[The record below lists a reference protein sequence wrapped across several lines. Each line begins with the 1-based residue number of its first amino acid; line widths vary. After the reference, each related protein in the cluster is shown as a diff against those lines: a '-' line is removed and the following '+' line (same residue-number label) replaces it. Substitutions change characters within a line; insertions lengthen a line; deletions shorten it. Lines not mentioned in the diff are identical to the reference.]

1 MTATQA
7 ATALD
12 KPGTPG
18 LERQSPA
25 GPDLVLAGVLDAA
38 AVATL
43 WAPAHAALPRVR
55 RLDLAGLTRADGA
68 GAALVHALTQ
78 AKPALVVLPPPASVA
93 QVLDRFAAAY
103 KVAAPR
109 GGPVLPFVPAVGKV
123 AVDFAGR
130 EADAVVFLGRTAAAI
145 AGAIRRPG
153 TFRLDEALRQAEA
166 VGTRALPLILML
178 GFLIG
183 LILAFQSAVPMRQFG
198 AEVFVANLVAMSLLR
213 ELGPLMTAVV
223 LAGRSGSAFAA
234 EIGTMKV
241 NEEIDALTVM
251 GLDPMRFLVLPRL
264 AGAMVAMPVLT
275 VAMNFA
281 GLLGMGVVMTGFG
294 FPPEAIARQVV
305 SATTPNDLF
314 GGLFKAMVF
323 GLVVALIGCR
333 RGMATGQGPKAVGE
347 STTATVVGGIVA
359 IVLLDGAFAVLF
371 NLLGL

>member
-1 MTATQA
+1 MAESDA
-7 ATALD
+7 AIA
-12 KPGTPG
+12 GAAA
-18 LERQSPA
+18 ERA
-25 GPDLVLAGVLDAA
+25 GPDGPVLALSGRLDAA
-38 AVATL
+38 SAARL
-43 WAPAHAALPRVR
+43 WQPAHAALPRVR
-55 RLDLAGLTRADGA
+55 ALDLSGVARADGA
-68 GAALVHALTQ
+68 GAALVQSLLQ
-78 AKPALVVLPPPASVA
+78 ARPGLAVTGAVPDVA
-93 QVLDRFAAAY
+93 RVLDRFAAAY
-103 KVAAPR
+103 KVPPPR
-109 GGPVLPFVPAVGKV
+109 GGPALPFVPAIGK
-123 AVDFAGR
+123 ATVDFAGR
-130 EADAVVFLGRTAAAI
+130 EADGIAFLGRTVVAIGAAL
-145 AGAIRRPG
+145 RRPG

-166 VGTRALPLILML
+166 VGTRALPLVLML

-198 AEVFVANLVAMSLLR
+198 AEVFVANLVSISLLR

-275 VAMNFA
+275 VAMNAA
-281 GLLGMGVVMTGFG
+281 GILGMGVVMTGFG

-305 SATTPNDLF
+305 GATAPSDLF

-323 GLVVALIGCR
+323 GMVVALIGCR

-371 NLLGL
+371 NLLDL

>member
-1 MTATQA
+1 
-7 ATALD
+7 
-12 KPGTPG
+12 
-18 LERQSPA
+18 
-25 GPDLVLAGVLDAA
+25 VLAGVLDAA

-68 GAALVHALTQ
+68 GAALVQALTQ